1 MKKSVFLVVIVFSA
15 IMMACQPANEKKA
28 LALINEYMQEYL
40 YDYKSYEPIF
50 VKIDTAYNRPI
61 YDENVVALVK
71 NIIKTQASIDDLEQ
85 EIEWAERDVRHARSS
100 MAIWNSAYTRE
111 HYNIAVEEYNEAL
124 SKLNNYKKEKIA
136 ADSIV
141 IKSKDVLKELIA
153 QIDEGVCGWSITH
166 NYKCKSRG
174 GTELS
179 SQSIFIM
186 DEDFTQILCSI
197 NEENMLE
204 FVEIAEKLAEILGEV
219 GD

>member
-1 MKKSVFLVVIVFSA
+1 
-15 IMMACQPANEKKA
+15 MMACQPANEKKA

-61 YDENVVALVK
+61 YDENVVAFVK

-85 EIEWAERDVRHARSS
+85 EIEWTERDVRHARSS

>member
-71 NIIKTQASIDDLEQ
+71 NIIKTQASIDDLER
-85 EIEWAERDVRHARSS
+85 EIEWADDDVRHARSS

>member
-1 MKKSVFLVVIVFSA
+1 
-15 IMMACQPANEKKA
+15 MMACQPANEKKA

-71 NIIKTQASIDDLEQ
+71 NIIKTQASIDDLER
-85 EIEWAERDVRHARSS
+85 EIEWADDDVRHARSS

>member
-1 MKKSVFLVVIVFSA
+1 MKKSVFLVVVVSSA

-71 NIIKTQASIDDLEQ
+71 NIIKTQASIDDLER
-85 EIEWAERDVRHARSS
+85 EIEWADDDVRHARSS

-166 NYKCKSRG
+166 NYKCKSRI

-179 SQSIFIM
+179 LQSIFIM

-219 GD
+219 WD

>member
-1 MKKSVFLVVIVFSA
+1 
-15 IMMACQPANEKKA
+15 
-28 LALINEYMQEYL
+28 MQEYL

-71 NIIKTQASIDDLEQ
+71 NIIKTQASIDDLER
-85 EIEWAERDVRHARSS
+85 EIEWADDDVRHARSS

-166 NYKCKSRG
+166 NYKCKSRI

-179 SQSIFIM
+179 LQSIFIM

-219 GD
+219 WD